1 MVDQARQVER
11 APGWG
16 MSMLAGAGAGI
27 VAAAAAV
34 GLEALVGARLPPRA
48 STAWS
53 SFVAGLAGGALYAVL
68 ARTGRRPVP
77 TLWGISLAIATID
90 SLLIAGLPMP
100 AGRGPRTW
108 IPIVGLV
115 VPLRQLGAL
124 VGLGHFGSER
134 FPVAYLWVATA
145 VHYITAVA
153 VSLLVPWWAGARRR

>member
-16 MSMLAGAGAGI
+16 MSMRAGAGI

-108 IPIVGLV
+108 I
-115 VPLRQLGAL
+115 
-124 VGLGHFGSER
+124 
-134 FPVAYLWVATA
+134 
-145 VHYITAVA
+145 
-153 VSLLVPWWAGARRR
+153 